1 MRHFPLLLFLF
12 SVNQVLLS
20 QNNCQEIINLQGE
33 EIKSCYH
40 ENGKISTQEIW
51 EKDKKSGKSIGYT
64 YSGEQL
70 YEFNL
75 RTFGGHASAHLSY
88 YDNGQVSKVQ
98 FSSAPDGGI
107 QWYRE
112 MIRFD
117 EMGVQIERRIDQYPH
132 ELTVPNFIDSAR
144 FVEPIEKKTIN
155 QEVIRCATPYLTY
168 YKIKNS
174 TSKKIEVKL
183 IPQKNRWVQLVEKN
197 MVINSKEFATC
208 DSIIQAQRFLE
219 PNEGYLVFLNMSKRK
234 ANKFQI
240 LPLATIYE
248 GEKRTY
254 QWIIIKK

>member
-1 MRHFPLLLFLF
+1 MRYLTLLLLFF
-12 SVNQVLLS
+12 SVNQFLVS
-20 QNNCQEIINLQGE
+20 QYNCQKIINPQGE

-40 ENGKISTQEIW
+40 KNGRISTQEIW
-51 EKDKKSGKSIGYT
+51 ENNKKSGKSIGYNS
-64 YSGEQL
+64 SGEQL

-75 RTFGGHASAHLSY
+75 RTFGGHASVHLSY
-88 YDNGQVSKVQ
+88 YASGQVSKVQ

-107 QWYRE
+107 QWYKE

-117 EMGVQIERRIDQYPH
+117 EMGVQIEKRIDQYPY
-132 ELTVPNFIDSAR
+132 ELTVPVFRDTSA
-144 FVEPIEKKTIN
+144 FVTPIEKKTIK
-155 QEVIRCATPYLTY
+155 QEVIGCAIPYVTY

-183 IPQKNRWVQLVEKN
+183 IPQINRWVQLSEKN
-197 MVINSKEFATC
+197 RIINSKEFATC

-219 PNEGYLVFLNMSKRK
+219 PTEGYLVLLNIPKRK

-240 LPLATIYE
+240 LPLERIHE
-248 GEKRTY
+248 VEKRTY